1 MKRALILSLLLS
13 VAAPIAAPMVAPV
26 WAVQPGEMLSD
37 PALEARARAL
47 SKELRCPVCQNEN
60 IDDSDAPIARDLR
73 VLLRE
78 RLTAGDSDAEAAA
91 YIVDRYGEFVLLNPP
106 AEGSTLFLWLAGPAM
121 LLAGGAVAY
130 ASLRAR
136 SRAPEAAVGLTA
148 AEQARVAELTKNDA

>member
-1 MKRALILSLLLS
+1 MLAFGLTAPF
-13 VAAPIAAPMVAPV
+13 AAPVF
-26 WAVQPGEMLSD
+26 AVQPDEILSD
-37 PALEARARAL
+37 AALEARARAL
-47 SKELRCPVCQNEN
+47 SKGLRCPVCQNEN

-78 RLTAGDSDAEAAA
+78 RLTAGDSDAAAVA

-106 AEGSTLFLWLAGPAM
+106 AQGSTLFLWLAGPGM

-136 SRAPEAAVGLTA
+136 ARAPEPAAPLTA
-148 AEQARVAELTKNDA
+148 AEQARLAELTKTDA